1 MENVHTYVLVMCLKL
16 ETTQSI
22 LSLPNTVNCAKNVW
36 KFVPMQQSTLKV
48 KKAQYVDI
56 KDGKQFL
63 ILILWK

>member
-1 MENVHTYVLVMCLKL
+1 MCLKL

-48 KKAQYVDI
+48 KKAQYADI
-56 KDGKQFL
+56 KD
-63 ILILWK
+63 